1 MNYIWYKD
9 RDFTLKESVYIKRP
23 TKYLFNLL
31 NLHLNDNEY
40 EFFNSENELIVFNP
54 AIKFNEGN
62 DCLLINKEYL
72 QANLMENDLDIIWLV
87 LGSKEVIGES
97 TIINE
102 GNINSI
108 FYLNEESEIVG
119 DFKLVTYKPT

>member
-72 QANLMENDLDIIWLV
+72 QSNLMENDLDIIWLV